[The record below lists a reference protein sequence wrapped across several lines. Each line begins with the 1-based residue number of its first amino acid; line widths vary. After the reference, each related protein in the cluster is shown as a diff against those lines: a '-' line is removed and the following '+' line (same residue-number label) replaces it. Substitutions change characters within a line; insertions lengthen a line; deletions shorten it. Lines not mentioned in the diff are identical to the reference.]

1 MNPEQTLGERIR
13 KAREA
18 RGLSLEAVGRE
29 TRLALS
35 VLRALEED
43 KRAELPGDL
52 YVANALRMVADTLE
66 LDRAELMALYRGGQP
81 AAGTPPAAAAGKVWR
96 EEVPETR
103 VVGGWRPGRGLW
115 LALGGL
121 VLAAGILLA
130 ALWAFRTQESRP
142 QVRTEE
148 AAPPTVDASLGPVE
162 APPPE
167 EDSLAQAAQ
176 AAQPVDS
183 VALAAWASGPL
194 ALAVA
199 APGGT
204 DAAPPAAAAD
214 QGAVALRLEL
224 DAVAPIELQLNI
236 DDRRRLVR
244 ALAAGESWRVE
255 AEHFVVLNVANAEGL
270 ALRLNGQDYPLPVL
284 PAGAPL
290 ALRLDA
296 PIATSSASDG

>member
-13 KAREA
+13 QAREA

-43 KRAELPGDL
+43 RRAELPGDL
-52 YVANALRMVADTLE
+52 YVANALRMIADTLE
-66 LDRAELMALYRGGQP
+66 LESSELLASYRGGQ
-81 AAGTPPAAAAGKVWR
+81 AAAAAAPAVAGKVWR

-103 VVGGWRPGRGLW
+103 LEGWRPGRGLW
-115 LALGGL
+115 LSLGALVVAGAL
-121 VLAAGILLA
+121 VAAV
-130 ALWAFRTQESRP
+130 LWAFRAQSRP
-142 QVRTEE
+142 TAPE
-148 AAPPTVDASLGPVE
+148 AQPARPSVDASLGPVE

-176 AAQPVDS
+176 AAQLIDPE
-183 VALAAWASGPL
+183 ALAAWASGPL
-194 ALAVA
+194 AQAGAPAGEPA
-199 APGGT
+199 AP
-204 DAAPPAAAAD
+204 AAD
-214 QGAVALRLEL
+214 SSGLGAVALRLEL
-224 DAVAPIELQLNI
+224 DAVAPIQLQLNV

-255 AEHFVVLNVANAEGL
+255 AERFVVLNVANAEGL
-270 ALRLNGQDYPLPVL
+270 VLRLNGEDYPLPAL
-284 PAGAPL
+284 PAGEPL

-296 PIATSSASDG
+296 PVAATLVSDG